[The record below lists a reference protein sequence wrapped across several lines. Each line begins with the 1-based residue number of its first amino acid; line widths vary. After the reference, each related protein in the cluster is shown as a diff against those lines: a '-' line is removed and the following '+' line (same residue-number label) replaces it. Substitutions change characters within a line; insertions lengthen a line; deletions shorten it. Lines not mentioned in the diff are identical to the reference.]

1 MNYNNKW
8 NSNGNKDRFI
18 TVSQQSFSEASG
30 NPTALGDGVVAWH
43 MVFAT
48 IDGDALE
55 TYSAKGVR
63 GEDS

>member
-30 NPTALGDGVVAWH
+30 NPTDLGSSVAYGNL
-43 MVFAT
+43 VFAT

-55 TYSAKGVR
+55 TYSAKSVR